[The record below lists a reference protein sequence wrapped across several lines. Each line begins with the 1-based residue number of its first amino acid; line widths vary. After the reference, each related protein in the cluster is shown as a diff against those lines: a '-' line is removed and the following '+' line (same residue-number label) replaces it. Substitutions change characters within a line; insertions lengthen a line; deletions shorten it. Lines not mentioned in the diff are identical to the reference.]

1 MNMRNKLIVGAVFAF
16 LLLYT
21 GLRTVSVEHG
31 SDEFLITLGKF
42 VAAWFTIAIF
52 SFLYKDNAFYKAA
65 EHIMVGLAM
74 GYFTVYEVFQV
85 LEPRLWDKLVHAK
98 LTSEDVLFGSPVLF
112 RIFLLVPTALGLLM
126 LLRLFPKVAW
136 ISRWPMAILIGSGV
150 GLGLP
155 LTLQLDVTKQ
165 VWFATKA
172 PVEYLSVLH
181 GSAQT
186 APEFTNY
193 LGWQVGVPVLILG
206 TFCALMYFFFSVPH
220 RGIVGRTARL
230 GVLFLMVGFG
240 ASFGYTVM
248 GRLSLLIGRV
258 LFLLKDWLGLIT

>member
-1 MNMRNKLIVGAVFAF
+1 MSRDARLTVGVVLLAVIAITGIRTVDVGSGGTAF
-16 LLLYT
+16 LT
-21 GLRTVSVEHG
+21 TFGT
-31 SDEFLITLGKF
+31 F

-65 EHIMVGLAM
+65 EHIMVGLSM
-74 GYFTVYEVFQV
+74 GYVTVYVVFQV
-85 LEPRLWDKLVHAK
+85 LQQRFWDKLVRND
-98 LTSEDVLFGSPVLF
+98 LSPDDVIFGSSEIF
-112 RIFLLVPTALGLLM
+112 RYSLIIPAILGLLM

-136 ISRWPMAILIGSGV
+136 ISRWPMAILIGMGM
-150 GLGLP
+150 GLALP
-155 LTLQLDVTKQ
+155 MILQLDVTKQ
-165 VWFATKA
+165 LFFATKA
-172 PVEYLSVLH
+172 PINYLQVLH
-181 GSAQT
+181 GSAMT

-193 LGWQVGVPVLILG
+193 EGWQLGVPILIVG

-220 RGIVGRTARL
+220 TGAVGRVARF
-230 GVLFLMVGFG
+230 GVLFLMIGFG